1 MAKEYN
7 IRRVGGRCAGCGKTL
22 EPGTQFTA
30 TLKERQ
36 QELFREDFCDECR
49 AKAPKTDD
57 GDVLCVWRGRV
68 PEPTEKKKLLIDDD
82 LLVNLF
88 ERLGDRLAERES
100 DEQAGDFARR
110 SPGAPGSPAKA
121 GTGDEARIRFRY
133 VVALILMRKKLL
145 IYDRMDTDDRER
157 EIWTMHL
164 RGRDEKAFVMDPKLT
179 EDQIAEVSANLS
191 EIMEGDF

>member
-1 MAKEYN
+1 MPKDYN
-7 IRRVGGRCAGCGKTL
+7 IRRADGRCDGCGKAL
-22 EPGTQFTA
+22 ESGAQFTA
-30 TLKERQ
+30 TLKERR
-36 QELFREDFCDECR
+36 QEFFRQDFCDECR

-57 GDVLCVWRGRV
+57 ADVLCVWRGRV

-88 ERLGDRLAERES
+88 ERLGDSPAERAPG
-100 DEQAGDFARR
+100 EQADTA
-110 SPGAPGSPAKA
+110 
-121 GTGDEARIRFRY
+121 DEARTRFRY

-145 IYDRMDTDDRER
+145 IYDRMNTDDRER

-164 RGRDEKAFVMDPKLT
+164 RGRDEKVFVTDPKLT
-179 EDQIAEVSANLS
+179 EDQIAEVSADLS